1 MRLSINDSSPESL
14 QQQIIRQ
21 LRAKI
26 LCGEI
31 VSGTALPS
39 IRSMAAMNNV
49 SIITVHRAYE
59 SLQRENL
66 IHARRSKGYFVS
78 RIRSDFRKNLA
89 LRKLS
94 DYAEPV
100 IKNALKEGLTSAEVK
115 RMLDEL
121 VDKF

>member
-1 MRLSINDSSPESL
+1 M
-14 QQQIIRQ
+14 
-21 LRAKI
+21 
-26 LCGEI
+26 
-31 VSGTALPS
+31 VSGAALPS
-39 IRSMAAMNNV
+39 IRSMAAMNDV
-49 SIITVHRAYE
+49 SIITVYRAYE

-94 DYAEPV
+94 DHAEPV
-100 IKNALKEGLTSAEVK
+100 IKNALKEGLKPAEVK
-115 RMLDEL
+115 KMLDEL